1 MKTTATEIRKKFL
14 KGISM
19 VVRPIEGITE
29 EYLNSRTLLPIATLD
44 IAYGMWQERV
54 GKLPMKNEI
63 KRQYNRIQKMWS
75 TLIFSTQGVF
85 YKSLNTDDVYYLS
98 ELADKIYD
106 KIRNDIDLLQLS
118 LQNKMMEV
126 PIEDRKIICDI
137 LATETIVL
145 IVHASVE
152 FDWGCRFKPF
162 SNIERQMHNMADLYL
177 QKHLGK
183 NYRDIRFTD
192 EDDFVQFIKIINKEI
207 YKIAV

>member
-1 MKTTATEIRKKFL
+1 MSTATEIRNKFL

-19 VVRPIEGITE
+19 VVKPIEGITE

-85 YKSLNTDDVYYLS
+85 YKALDTDDVYYLS

-106 KIRNDIDLLQLS
+106 KISNDIDLLQLS
-118 LQNKMMEV
+118 LQRKMMDV

-152 FDWGCRFKPF
+152 FDWGCRFKTF
-162 SNIERQMHNMADLYL
+162 SNMEKQMHNMADLYL
-177 QKHLGK
+177 QRNLGK
-183 NYRDIRFTD
+183 KYRDIRFTD
-192 EDDFVQFIKIINKEI
+192 EDDFVQFIKRINKKIYEI
-207 YKIAV
+207 EV